1 MPHMP
6 DPFAKKLIV
15 DLGNTRAKLAV
26 FIGDKIHDV
35 QFFDPNSS
43 QDNNPEFVLKPFLT
57 SGPFSACII
66 SSVSTPTAPLRA
78 LLADVPVVEF
88 TPDTPVPI
96 QNHYHSPSTL
106 GADRLA
112 AAVAAHGLYPDNDVL
127 VIDAGTAITYEFI
140 NKEGAYQGG
149 GITAGVSMRLKSLN
163 TFTSRL
169 PLVEAQFPGF
179 LIGRNSEESILSG
192 VMNGIRAEMDG
203 IIQEYKQLYP
213 GLITLFTGG
222 DMFYFEKKLKN
233 DIFATPNL
241 VLTGL
246 NLILEYNLE
255 K

>member
-1 MPHMP
+1 MPRMP

-26 FIGDKIHDV
+26 FIGDKIQDV
-35 QFFDPNSS
+35 NYFDAY
-43 QDNNPEFVLKPFLT
+43 NPEFILNPFLT
-57 SGPFSACII
+57 SGSFSACII
-66 SSVSTPTAPLRA
+66 SSVSIPTAPLRA
-78 LLADVPVVEF
+78 LLTDIPVVEF
-88 TPDTPVPI
+88 NPQTPVPI
-96 QNHYHSPSTL
+96 QNHYYSPSTL

-112 AAVAAHGLYPDNDVL
+112 AAVAAHGLYPGNDVL

-140 NKEGAYQGG
+140 NKEGVYQGG

-163 TFTSRL
+163 TYTSRL
-169 PLVEAQFPGF
+169 PLVEPQFPGF
-179 LIGRNSEESILSG
+179 LIGRSSEESILSG

-213 GLITLFTGG
+213 GLIILFTGG
-222 DMFYFEKKLKN
+222 DMIYFEKKLKN

>member
-1 MPHMP
+1 MTLAP

-15 DLGNTRAKLAV
+15 DLGNTRAKAAV
-26 FIGDKIHDV
+26 FIGNKLHDLKH
-35 QFFDPNSS
+35 FETHA
-43 QDNNPEFVLKPFLT
+43 PELILESFSE
-57 SGPFSACII
+57 SGPFSAGII
-66 SSVSTPTAPLRA
+66 SSVSAPTAPLRA
-78 LLADVPVVEF
+78 LMKDMPVVEF
-88 TPDTPVPI
+88 NPKTPVPI

-112 AAVAAHGLYPDNDVL
+112 AAIAAHDLYPNNDVL
-127 VIDAGTAITYEFI
+127 IIDAGTAITYEFI
-140 NKEGAYQGG
+140 NNEGAYLGG

-169 PLVEAQFPGF
+169 PLVEAQFPDF

-213 GLITLFTGG
+213 GLIILFTGG
-222 DMFYFEKKLKN
+222 DMIYFEKKLKN
-233 DIFATPNL
+233 NIFANPNL

>member
-1 MPHMP
+1 MTLTP
-6 DPFAKKLIV
+6 DTFAKKLIV
-15 DLGNTRAKLAV
+15 DLGNTRAKMAV
-26 FIGDKIHDV
+26 FIGNKLQDLMH
-35 QFFDPNSS
+35 FDIYA
-43 QDNNPEFVLKPFLT
+43 PELILESFSE

-78 LLADVPVVEF
+78 LMTDIPVVEF
-88 TPDTPVPI
+88 NPETPVPI
-96 QNHYHSPSTL
+96 QNQYHSPSTL

-112 AAVAAHGLYPDNDVL
+112 AAVAAHGLYPDNDIL
-127 VIDAGTAITYEFI
+127 IIDAGTAITYEFI
-140 NKEGAYQGG
+140 NKEGVYLGG

-169 PLVEAQFPGF
+169 PLVEAQFPDF

-213 GLITLFTGG
+213 ELIILFTGG
-222 DMFYFEKKLKN
+222 DMIYFEKKLKN
-233 DIFATPNL
+233 NIFANPNL